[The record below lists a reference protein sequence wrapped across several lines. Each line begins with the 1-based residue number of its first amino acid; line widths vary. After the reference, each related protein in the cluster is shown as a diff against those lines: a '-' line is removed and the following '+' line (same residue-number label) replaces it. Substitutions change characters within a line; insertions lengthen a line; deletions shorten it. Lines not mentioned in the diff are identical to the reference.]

1 MNKASKSF
9 IITGKCE
16 RYSRG
21 LKPLAQKCRALV
33 GGSWTNGATAGVFAL
48 NVNNGVGNANVNI
61 GARLCFLCLWA
72 FAPQP
77 RSCPAS
83 WQNIIFQNKLLVGF
97 LQCVCFWTLFGE
109 FKKSS
114 NHARFSA
121 LISLFLAQPQKSPQN
136 PAAFVNFGVFGTL
149 CRRLHSRKHK

>member
-61 GARLCFLCLWA
+61 GARLFFLCLWA

-83 WQNIIFQNKLLVGF
+83 WQNTIFQNKLLVGF

-121 LISLFLAQPQKSPQN
+121 LISLF
-136 PAAFVNFGVFGTL
+136 FGTTPKIASKS
-149 CRRLHSRKHK
+149 CRICEFWRFWDALPKTA